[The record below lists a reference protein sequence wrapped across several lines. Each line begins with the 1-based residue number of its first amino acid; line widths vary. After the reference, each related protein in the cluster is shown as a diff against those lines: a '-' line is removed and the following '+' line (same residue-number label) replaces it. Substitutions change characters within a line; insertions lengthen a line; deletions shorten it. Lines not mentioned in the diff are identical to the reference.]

1 MATVTNTTR
10 VETDTTTKKQGKSW
24 TNHKTFD
31 SFEKAD
37 QERNKLLEEG
47 SFEAK
52 VKRRG
57 NDKFV
62 VKTRKTKKK

>member
-1 MATVTNTTR
+1 MVDVKTAETTA
-10 VETDTTTKKQGKSW
+10 TTKKQGKPW

-37 QERNKLLEEG
+37 QERSKLLEEG
-47 SFEAK
+47 DFQAK
-52 VKRRG
+52 IKRRD

-62 VKTRKTKKK
+62 VKTRKIKKK